1 MRGIACRG
9 AVSELV
15 VSRGDGT
22 VDLEMAEHAL
32 DAIALA
38 VEAFAVADR
47 CGAIG
52 FWRNDGFDH
61 ARLQVGSDRIRVVGL
76 IGEKSIRRPLW
87 KIDQRIVGFAVRRF
101 AGREME
107 GDWAASGITDT
118 MNFTGEPAPRAAKS
132 SLMGPFSARC
142 QDMSANRCAVD
153 AVLPALRHRFGESDS
168 VDRYEEALKELL
180 KKKQHGERIEAPK
193 TREPSKVINL

>member
-1 MRGIACRG
+1 MVI
-9 AVSELV
+9 
-15 VSRGDGT
+15 SRGDGA

-38 VEAFAVADR
+38 VEAFAVADH
-47 CGAIG
+47 CDAIG
-52 FWRNDGFDH
+52 FWRNDGFDP

-76 IGEKSIRRPLW
+76 IGEKSIRRPLG

-107 GDWAASGITDT
+107 GDWPASGITET

-132 SLMGPFSARC
+132 SLMGPPFP
-142 QDMSANRCAVD
+142 
-153 AVLPALRHRFGESDS
+153 PAAE
-168 VDRYEEALKELL
+168 
-180 KKKQHGERIEAPK
+180 
-193 TREPSKVINL
+193 T

>member
-1 MRGIACRG
+1 
-9 AVSELV
+9 
-15 VSRGDGT
+15 
-22 VDLEMAEHAL
+22 MAEHAL

-52 FWRNDGFDH
+52 FWRNDGIDP

-76 IGEKSIRRPLW
+76 VGEKSIRRPLW

-107 GDWAASGITDT
+107 GDWAASGITET

-132 SLMGPFSARC
+132 SLMGPPFP
-142 QDMSANRCAVD
+142 
-153 AVLPALRHRFGESDS
+153 PAAE
-168 VDRYEEALKELL
+168 
-180 KKKQHGERIEAPK
+180 
-193 TREPSKVINL
+193 T